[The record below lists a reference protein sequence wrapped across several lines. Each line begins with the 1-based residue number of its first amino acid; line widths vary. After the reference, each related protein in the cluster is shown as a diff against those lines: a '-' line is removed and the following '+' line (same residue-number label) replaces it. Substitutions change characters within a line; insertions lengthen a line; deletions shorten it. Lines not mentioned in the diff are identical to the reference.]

1 MPKNIVV
8 FSDGTNQ
15 EGGKGNPSNVYKL
28 FNMVEDRTE
37 KQIAFYDRGLGT
49 DWRRVT
55 GNAFG
60 AGISENILEC
70 YQFIFENYQAGD
82 QIYLFGFSRG
92 AFTVRS
98 LSGFLHYFGIL
109 PKSRP
114 ELIKRAYDIYKNKN
128 DEKRKKDANAF
139 IEKHHTQWT
148 KIKFIGVWDTVGA
161 LGMPIEWLDVGVNTL
176 FKHEFHDTRISGAV
190 EAGYHALS
198 IDDDRLVFHPTLW
211 DEENIGKISYWE
223 NGERKEKDQIVEQ
236 VWFVGAHTDIGGG
249 FEPLAKGKSKAK
261 ASLSDIPFE
270 WLLGKSEEHGLRIY
284 PRHQIN
290 TNPDVLAKLHKA
302 RTGVGKAFK
311 ETSRSKTKGLDK
323 LKYPL
328 KVHKSV
334 LERVEKDKN
343 YRPWILDK
351 EHTAV

>member
-1 MPKNIVV
+1 MSKNIVV

-28 FNMVEDRTE
+28 FNMVEDRTPQ
-37 KQIAFYDRGLGT
+37 QIAFYDRGLGT
-49 DWRRVT
+49 DWRRVS
-55 GNAFG
+55 GNVFG
-60 AGISENILEC
+60 VGISQNILEC

-98 LSGFLHYFGIL
+98 LSGFIHYFGIL

-114 ELIKRAYDIYKNKN
+114 ELIEAAYKIYKNKN
-128 DEKRKKDANAF
+128 KEKRNTNAEDF
-139 IEKHHTQWT
+139 IAKHHTQWT

-161 LGMPIEWLDVGVNTL
+161 LGMPVKWLDVGVNTF
-176 FKHEFHDTRISGAV
+176 FKHEFHDTRMSGAV

-198 IDDDRLVFHPTLW
+198 IDDDRLVFLPTLW
-211 DEENIGKISYWE
+211 DEKNIGKVSNWA
-223 NGERKEKDQIVEQ
+223 NGERQEKDQVVEQ

-249 FEPLAKGKSKAK
+249 FVPLAKGKSMAK
-261 ASLSDIPFE
+261 PSLSDIPFK
-270 WLLGKSEEHGLRIY
+270 WLVEKSTEHGLRIF

-290 TNPDVLAKLHKA
+290 TNPNVTAELHKA
-302 RTGVGKAFK
+302 RTGIGKAFR
-311 ETSRSKTKGLDK
+311 EMSRSKTKGLDK
-323 LKYPL
+323 MRYPL

-334 LERVEKDKN
+334 LERAKKLD
-343 YRPWILDK
+343 YHPWILDL
-351 EHTAV
+351 EHIAVS